1 MIRRTIMKK
10 IMIILPT
17 AALCLSSC
25 GIYTTYKDTTE
36 VPDNLYGEVMT
47 DSIEMAY
54 TEGATTLGDMAWDE
68 LFTDPALQE
77 LIRTALENNSDLR
90 TAALNIEEAKA
101 TLTSAKLSYLPSF
114 AFAPNAA
121 VSSWDTGKA
130 AQTWS
135 APVTASWQ
143 LDVFGSIR
151 NNKKRSQ
158 ALYEQSLDYEQ
169 AVRSQLIA
177 NVANTYYTLCMLD
190 EQLAISEATELSWKE
205 TIRSAQALMRAGKYN
220 QAGVSQMEASYHSV
234 QTSVVTL
241 REQINT
247 AENTLSLLL
256 CETPRKHNRGAL
268 VPIDSNVLKVGIPL
282 NLLAARPDVRSA
294 ERTLEAAFYNTNAAR
309 SAFYPQITLSGS
321 AGWTNSTGS
330 AIINPGKLLASAAAS
345 LTQPIFSQGK
355 LVAQLKIARA
365 QQESAA
371 IAFNQTLLQ
380 AGVEVNEA
388 LTAWQTANEKDVY
401 IDQQVESLK
410 EALRSTS
417 LLMDHGTA
425 TYLEVMTAMQSL
437 LSAQLSQ
444 VANHCEQVQSVINLY
459 QALGGGSE
467 DIDSSTV
474 SVTETEAQKTDN

>member
-1 MIRRTIMKK
+1 MIYNAHIMKK
-10 IMIILPT
+10 IMILLPI

-25 GIYTTYKDTTE
+25 GIYTSYKDTTE

-90 TAALNIEEAKA
+90 TAALNVEEAKA

-130 AQTWS
+130 AQTWA
-135 APVTASWQ
+135 APITASWQ

-169 AVRSQLIA
+169 AVRAQLIA

-190 EQLAISEATELSWKE
+190 EQLAITEATELSWKE
-205 TIRSAQALMRAGKYN
+205 TIRSARALMRAGKYN
-220 QAGVSQMEASYHSV
+220 QAGVSQMEATYHSV
-234 QTSVVTL
+234 QASVVTL
-241 REQINT
+241 RDQINT

-256 CETPRKHNRGAL
+256 CETPRKHDRGTL
-268 VPIDSNVLKVGIPL
+268 TPIDSSVLTVGIPL

-321 AGWTNSTGS
+321 AGWTNTTGS
-330 AIINPGKLLASAAAS
+330 MIINPGKLLASAAAS
-345 LTQPIFSQGK
+345 LTQPLFSQGK

-371 IAFNQTLLQ
+371 IAFNQTLLE

-388 LTAWQTANEKDVY
+388 LTAWQTASKKDVY
-401 IDQQVESLK
+401 IDQQVESLQT
-410 EALRSTS
+410 ALRSTT
-417 LLMDHGTA
+417 LLMEHGTA
-425 TYLEVMTAMQSL
+425 TYLEVMTAKQSL

-459 QALGGGSE
+459 QALGGGCE
-467 DIDSSTV
+467 IGY
-474 SVTETEAQKTDN
+474 

>member
-1 MIRRTIMKK
+1 MKK
-10 IMIILPT
+10 IMIILPM
-17 AALCLSSC
+17 AALCLGSC
-25 GIYTTYKDTTE
+25 GIYTKYNDATE
-36 VPDNLYGEVMT
+36 VPDNLYGEAMT

-77 LIRTALENNSDLR
+77 IIRTALKNNSNLR
-90 TAALNIEEAKA
+90 TAALNVEEAQA
-101 TLTSAKLSYLPSF
+101 TLLSAKLSYLPSF
-114 AFAPNAA
+114 ALAPQVA
-121 VSSWDTGKA
+121 VASWDKGKA

-135 APVTASWQ
+135 VPITASWQ
-143 LDVFGSIR
+143 LDIFGSIR
-151 NNKKRSQ
+151 NNKLRAN

-190 EQLAISEATELSWKE
+190 EQLAISEATEQSWE
-205 TIRSAQALMRAGKYN
+205 EIIRSARALMRAGHYN
-220 QAGVSQMEASYHSV
+220 EAGVSQLEASYHSV
-234 QTSVVTL
+234 QVSVVTL
-241 REQINT
+241 RNQINT

-256 CETPRKHNRGAL
+256 CETPRKHSRGTL
-268 VPIDSNVLKVGIPL
+268 TPISSDVLKVGLPL
-282 NLLAARPDVRSA
+282 NLLAARPDVRVA

-330 AIINPGKLLASAAAS
+330 MIINPGKLLASAAAS

-365 QQESAA
+365 EQEAAA

-380 AGVEVNEA
+380 AGSEVNEA
-388 LTAWQTANEKDVY
+388 LTAWQTASEKNVY
-401 IDQQVESLK
+401 LDQQVASLEK
-410 EALRSTS
+410 ALRSTS
-417 LLMDHGTA
+417 LLMEHGTA
-425 TYLEVMTAMQSL
+425 TYLEVMTAKQSL

-459 QALGGGSE
+459 QALGGGC
-467 DIDSSTV
+467 
-474 SVTETEAQKTDN
+474 EATD